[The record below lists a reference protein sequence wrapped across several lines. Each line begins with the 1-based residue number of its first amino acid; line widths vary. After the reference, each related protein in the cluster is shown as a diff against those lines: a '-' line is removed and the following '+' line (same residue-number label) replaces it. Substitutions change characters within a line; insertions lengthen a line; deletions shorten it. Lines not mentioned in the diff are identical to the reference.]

1 MTSKA
6 GRRRFKKAERLRTF
20 RQTQRK
26 QRREQWVE
34 RLRTAL
40 AALVGLVFGVVLTG
54 YCGLMLAGAVGLSG
68 TSGRL
73 HVDSCAVVRTYNN
86 KPTTECH
93 GQLLSAGGRLIDTD
107 AVIDADARIGST
119 IAVREQPLTGL
130 ETLGFRAIVG
140 WATLTVM
147 GLLVIAF
154 SIVQTL
160 TLCGGDAAATAGSRY
175 AAAPLAVAVGAGGLI
190 YLLAVLYEHV
200 FQP

>member
-6 GRRRFKKAERLRTF
+6 ARRRFKKAERLRTF
-20 RQTQRK
+20 RQTQWKKRGE
-26 QRREQWVE
+26 QRGE
-34 RLRTAL
+34 RFRSAV

-68 TSGRL
+68 TAERL

-107 AVIDADARIGST
+107 AVIEADARIGST
-119 IAVREQPLTGL
+119 IAVRDQPLTGL

-140 WATLTVM
+140 WATLTVT
-147 GLLVIAF
+147 GLFVLAF
-154 SIVQTL
+154 GIVPAL
-160 TLCGGDAAATAGSRY
+160 TLCGWDAAATAGSRY
-175 AAAPLAVAVGAGGLI
+175 GATLAVAVGAGGLI

-200 FQP
+200 F